1 MTESVSNQ
9 QFIIQKIYNLLT
21 QRDRR
26 LYEIRNPAPTSLL
39 TITNLNMTILT
50 LHLVRQDGQD

>member
-21 QRDRR
+21 QADRR
-26 LYEIRNPAPTSLL
+26 LYETRKPGSVSLL
-39 TITNLNMTILT
+39 TTTNLNMTILT